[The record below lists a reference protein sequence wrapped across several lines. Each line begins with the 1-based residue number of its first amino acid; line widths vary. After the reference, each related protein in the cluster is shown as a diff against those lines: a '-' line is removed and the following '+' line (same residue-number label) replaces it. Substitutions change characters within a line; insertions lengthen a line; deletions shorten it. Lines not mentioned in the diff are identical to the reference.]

1 MTKPTTTSAAEQ
13 YAEELREHVPGL
25 AVSAIPRVFIVP
37 CKPKGTQVV
46 DLGRMWCEP
55 ERWLEARTKLVD
67 PFHYGPGLVPSVP
80 KAWSFAAVAGEMRP
94 ERFDLPNP
102 RWYTLTGEHVPW
114 KERPG
119 AAGRGLAAA
128 FESMLADAY
137 RSGGTNTKRAEVVA
151 CLEHHRTKGGNAEE
165 LTSYVER
172 MLGRW
177 KEAPPKR
184 MDRYTLQRVKVEDAG
199 HLIKCVEAWLAEA
212 RTIPATSAKA
222 VAKSTPPPRTLAER
236 LDAKPGARAAFDEM
250 LQAYG
255 FTDASGHYVRKGR
268 KGKGPLL
275 ATWEAVAA
283 HFMLEGF
290 GNDGKALAFALM
302 EYLPGLSI
310 GLPRKLRSSF
320 DYRDQKGRC
329 ERHLK
334 ESAKRHVR
342 AHSGAAE

>member
-13 YAEELREHVPGL
+13 YTDELRAHVPGL
-25 AVSAIPRVFIVP
+25 AVSTLPRVFIVP
-37 CKPKGTQVV
+37 CKPKGAQVV
-46 DLGRMWCEP
+46 DLGRMWREP
-55 ERWLEARTKLVD
+55 ERWPEARTKLVD

-80 KAWSFAAVAGEMRP
+80 KAWSFATVAERLVP

-102 RWYTLTGEHVPW
+102 RWYTLSGEHVSW

-128 FESMLADAY
+128 FEDMLAEAY
-137 RSGGTNTKRAEVVA
+137 HSGGTNTKRAEVVA
-151 CLEHHRTKGGNAEE
+151 CLEHHRTKGGNAEA

-199 HLIKCVEAWLAEA
+199 HLIECVEAWLADA
-212 RTIPATSAKA
+212 RTMPATSAKA

-250 LQAYG
+250 LQADG
-255 FTDASGHYVRKGR
+255 FTDASKVYVRKGR

-290 GNDGKALAFALM
+290 GNDGKGLAAALM

-310 GLPRKLRSSF
+310 GQPRKLRSTF
-320 DYRDQKGRC
+320 DYRDQKTTC
-329 ERHLK
+329 ERYLR